1 MTMAR
6 IGGFGDVLY
15 DSGGWTVCSMG
26 HVVFVNVRVSVG
38 SGPWDSSKCP
48 YKLPAGLRPPST
60 HFAALTTQNGGV
72 DNGRADCRPRRH
84 HKRVEPGVVW
94 LWEPEDRLDLLR
106 RDAVTEQED

>member
-38 SGPWDSSKCP
+38 SGSWDSSKCP

-60 HFAALTTQNGGV
+60 HFAALTTQNGGSTTGVLIV
-72 DNGRADCRPRRH
+72 DPDGTISVSNQGSS
-84 HKRVEPGVVW
+84 GSGN
-94 LWEPEDRLDLLR
+94 LR
-106 RDAVTEQED
+106 IGSTCFAATQ